1 MSTNPVV
8 PKPNVGTVLN
18 SLSQVG
24 GYIGLAVQLGQ
35 VLVPIGV
42 ALVKRI
48 KNATTGVETIT
59 YELLLQQDEAALAAI
74 DAGSVAD
81 LQAINAEL
89 VRQGAAPLPIPGS

>member
-18 SLSQVG
+18 ALSQVG
-24 GYIGLAVQLGQ
+24 GYIGLAVQIGQ

-42 ALVKRI
+42 ALVKKI
-48 KNATTGVETIT
+48 KDASTGVETIT

-89 VRQGAAPLPIPGS
+89 VRQGAKPLPIPGS